1 MQSLLCDWCGAPGG
15 FGTCLYVMC
24 CTPCSYGSLVARLG
38 PEVTCGGSCFGGC
51 CCYTLLSMLGLNCI
65 IHMGVRGHLRNK
77 YGIPGGGCL
86 WRMDA
91 MVGMVGAVSGAQYRS
106 TRVVVAMRSGTA

>member
-86 WRMDA
+86 WRHVHVLLQRVRHLPGDA
-91 MVGMVGAVSGAQYRS
+91 
-106 TRVVVAMRSGTA
+106 